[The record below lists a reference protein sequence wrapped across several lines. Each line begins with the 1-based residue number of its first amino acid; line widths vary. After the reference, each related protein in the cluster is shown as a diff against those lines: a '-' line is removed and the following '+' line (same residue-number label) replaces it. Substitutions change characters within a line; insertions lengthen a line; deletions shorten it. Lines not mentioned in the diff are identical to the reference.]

1 MLPLVHEVPKLEIT
15 WGGEGAAW
23 RAVTTNL
30 HCSCPLPLTLLL
42 VSWREL
48 TGPAG
53 PLVWPSVLFSTYWTS
68 SCPDKSFQPV
78 KFAGACCMKKLRAWA
93 FQKCKVKGGKNDLF
107 VCFTEGDWKM
117 GDSWY
122 PGLTASCPLVLPSVQ
137 VSWIWCELW
146 MAQSL
151 PTMNCLSA
159 QAVVRVGGVGVPR
172 LDPDLESTSAAIS
185 GCGVE
190 AEPPGKP
197 VFQNMIRKKLPFC
210 FLATYP
216 RDLSALT
223 SSRDT
228 LGQSIVSD
236 SWTWWARPLDFSV
249 FGGVLSCC
257 I

>member
-137 VSWIWCELW
+137 WAESDVNYGWHRVFPQWTAFQHKPWSEWEEWVSPGWILTWKAPL
-146 MAQSL
+146 L
-151 PTMNCLSA
+151 L
-159 QAVVRVGGVGVPR
+159 
-172 LDPDLESTSAAIS
+172 
-185 GCGVE
+185 
-190 AEPPGKP
+190 
-197 VFQNMIRKKLPFC
+197 
-210 FLATYP
+210 FLA
-216 RDLSALT
+216 
-223 SSRDT
+223 
-228 LGQSIVSD
+228 VE
-236 SWTWWARPLDFSV
+236 
-249 FGGVLSCC
+249 
-257 I
+257 